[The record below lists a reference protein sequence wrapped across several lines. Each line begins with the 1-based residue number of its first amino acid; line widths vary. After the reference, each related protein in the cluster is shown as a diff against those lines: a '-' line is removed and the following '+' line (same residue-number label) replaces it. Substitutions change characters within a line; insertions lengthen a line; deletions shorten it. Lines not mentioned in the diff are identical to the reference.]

1 MEHIQLQKTV
11 NNNSIDIYTQAA
23 WNLSYSAFWEQF
35 DFSVIEIETAREF
48 IHSFICNG
56 VDPYANYMAYC
67 QRVLMAYSYIKNEN
81 EKYIPLPSKWFDKA
95 NDKGFIGTSRWMEV
109 LNIKRKAI
117 PLYRI
122 ELKAM
127 AEAVLEMNE
136 DPTVRNF
143 RYWKSYLLDRKQ
155 EWLYSL
161 FVSVVMN
168 GMLSTNK
175 LNQLN

>member
-1 MEHIQLQKTV
+1 MEQLQLKKTA
-11 NNNSIDIYTQAA
+11 NSNSIDLYTKAA
-23 WNLSYSAFWEQF
+23 WNLSYSAFWELLE
-35 DFSVIEIETAREF
+35 FSVVEIETGRQF
-48 IHSFICNG
+48 IHEFICNG
-56 VDPYANYMAYC
+56 NDPYENYMAYC

-81 EKYIPLPSKWFDKA
+81 GKYISLPSVWFDKT
-95 NDKGFIGTSRWMEV
+95 NDKGFIGTARWIEA
-109 LNIKRKAI
+109 LNNKRRAI

-127 AEAVLEMNE
+127 AEGVLEMNE
-136 DPTVRNF
+136 DPTVQNF
-143 RYWKSYLLDRKQ
+143 RYWKTYLLDRKQ

-175 LNQLN
+175 INQLN